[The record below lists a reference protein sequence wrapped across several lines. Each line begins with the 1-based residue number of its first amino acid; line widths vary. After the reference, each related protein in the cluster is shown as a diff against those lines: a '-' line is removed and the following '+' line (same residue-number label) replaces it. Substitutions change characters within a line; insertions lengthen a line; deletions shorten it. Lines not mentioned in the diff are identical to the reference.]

1 MWIYIKGSH
10 VASAPTLPCRHMC
23 VHGYMRLLQLCL
35 TLQPC
40 GFQPASLHCPWDS
53 PGTNTGVGCH
63 ALLQGIFLTQ
73 GSNRSLLHLLHRQV
87 GSLPLVPPGKPA
99 SPSPTPGHKLLR
111 TKCPLPITPFLP
123 VGVPCRVCGRHSTH
137 TCTHTH
143 THTPPVIWMEDLR
156 AI

>member
-40 GFQPASLHCPWDS
+40 GFQPASLLCPWDS
-53 PGTNTGVGCH
+53 PGTNTGMGCH
-63 ALLQGIFLTQ
+63 ALLRGIFLTQ
-73 GSNRSLLHLLHRQV
+73 GPNPSLLHLLHRQV

-99 SPSPTPGHKLLR
+99 SPPPTPGHKLP
-111 TKCPLPITPFLP
+111 KNKISSSYHPFP
-123 VGVPCRVCGRHSTH
+123 PCGGPMQGVWQALNTRVR
-137 TCTHTH
+137 THTH
-143 THTPPVIWMEDLR
+143 THTPVIWMEDLR

>member
-1 MWIYIKGSH
+1 M
-10 VASAPTLPCRHMC
+10 ASAPTLPCRHMC

-87 GSLPLVPPGKPA
+87 GSLPLVPPGNPQSSIQFSSVHFSRSFVSDSLRPHESQHA
-99 SPSPTPGHKLLR
+99 RPPCPSPTPG
-111 TKCPLPITPFLP
+111 
-123 VGVPCRVCGRHSTH
+123 VHSDSR
-137 TCTHTH
+137 
-143 THTPPVIWMEDLR
+143 PSSQ
-156 AI
+156 